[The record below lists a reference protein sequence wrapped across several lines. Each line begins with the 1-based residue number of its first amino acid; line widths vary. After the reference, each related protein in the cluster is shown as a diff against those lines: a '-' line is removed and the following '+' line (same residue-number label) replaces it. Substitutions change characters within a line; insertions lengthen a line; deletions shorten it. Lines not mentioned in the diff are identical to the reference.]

1 MRFFVVPSKLQSQ
14 PSSPQPRCSSPS
26 VPTSKLI
33 SPSQKHS
40 KKALKQVQW
49 LLHSLLLL
57 FFVIFTVCVKSCSM
71 LIHDQSKMCLNSSQ
85 IIACL
90 GIIALSAILNT
101 YFSADMFSNRP
112 YKLNLFLHSVSVQH
126 LVLITKT
133 MWLQA
138 EKPIAGFTVLMSS

>member
-1 MRFFVVPSKLQSQ
+1 
-14 PSSPQPRCSSPS
+14 
-26 VPTSKLI
+26 
-33 SPSQKHS
+33 
-40 KKALKQVQW
+40 
-49 LLHSLLLL
+49 
-57 FFVIFTVCVKSCSM
+57 M
-71 LIHDQSKMCLNSSQ
+71 LIRFQSKMCLNRSQ

-90 GIIALSAILNT
+90 GFIALSATLST

-112 YKLNLFLHSVSVQH
+112 YKLNLFFHSVSVQH